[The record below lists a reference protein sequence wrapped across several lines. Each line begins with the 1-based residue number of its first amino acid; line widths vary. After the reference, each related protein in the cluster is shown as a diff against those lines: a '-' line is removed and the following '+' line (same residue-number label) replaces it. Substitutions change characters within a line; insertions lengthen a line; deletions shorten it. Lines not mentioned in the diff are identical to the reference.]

1 MIHEEPGSV
10 SGTQKEPLEGL
21 LYKRLGDAELKV
33 TFISD
38 SGNPGLKD
46 SWLANLLQASHGR
59 CGRCLD
65 PGWADRRPRG
75 FSNMS
80 PPTPSPLLWPHV
92 TPKVFFR

>member
-1 MIHEEPGSV
+1 MSHEEPGSV

-59 CGRCLD
+59 CGVCLILAG
-65 PGWADRRPRG
+65 PTGGLVG

-80 PPTPSPLLWPHV
+80 PYPVPLLWPHV